1 MNCNIL
7 VLSSNNYGGYD
18 SKETQEKAQD
28 KQALA
33 DAIAESRARY
43 PQYFPTLKETI
54 IKNADPDKGF
64 LTPSGTYVKIYS
76 NPNNQERV
84 YVPTGQ
90 KVTVPPAGKEISPT
104 SAEGKQIQAIYA
116 RQAEDR
122 LANMVQQER
131 FWNITSGNASVRD
144 VLLPNQTPQQ
154 RELTETFFSEREIS
168 LDTPLNQLSLSPK
181 KYTEAREALRSGDA
195 GDLEQYVSNDI
206 YYKDN
211 NISSP
216 TYGESL
222 RKDQV
227 KYVDPL
233 LSFDMAFAKKQGE
246 LLAPQPQPAPRAD
259 GYYDIDVDPNSE
271 WNLNRNFKENP
282 ITPQER
288 ADILEMV
295 NSAKTEG
302 YDYITF
308 SQERTVNG
316 KIVTS
321 VKTVSLENTDNVES
335 EFVRIFQFGKPDDKL
350 EVITH
355 KGKEPPMQP
364 DPVVPKETSTKI
376 PSTASYA
383 VVGAVLAPDVTKNFL
398 DDITKALGLEQKQSY
413 EEWQDYRN
421 NPITGIYTPQV
432 NLGKTGVAVGQGG
445 SLEDI
450 QKRLE
455 NTEMGDTALDSVM
468 RMFMAGVTP
477 KNEGEGFIANDVQ
490 DLLDVNSKNFDPI
503 KGLSL
508 ISGRIEEQR
517 KVELQDWQKYSGYYV
532 SSLISDV
539 GQMAILIPQGRIDL
553 IGARLGTIVARAT
566 LALKPN
572 ALTTAGKLAS
582 GVATTVNVGGKIGSN
597 VLLGGTSK
605 SKATRF
611 TIEQVLGSTD
621 VERKAYP
628 ALGQAYKILE
638 QQPNLQQLSN
648 VTPKEYALQV
658 GLKSESIKIDDPNR
672 LLDIYTVEAKNRSGF
687 ERPPVEPTLIE
698 MQPAKSP
705 KTVIEITGMTK
716 NRTDFIIRRDEAE
729 LSGNMIKIQKGKKPT
744 EYKVTTTMNT
754 MLTSPYGRKFLIGED
769 SYATKVTGAGLADM
783 QPDFARE
790 KVNLLEILPTG
801 GTSIKIGKS
810 TETKVLDSIFKR
822 LGVYKTEEQIRKEIP
837 DINAKKELWEDFEN
851 KIAEIVTDENKEK
864 FRKLKRPQTEDEKLT
879 YTQNLIEYT
888 STNEIQI
895 IKEYKFNKIRLDD
908 LENQLAQAQGRKF
921 TFRFEFKKQLKEKK
935 NDVANIQEE
944 IDKLKKK
951 IESDTPAYKQAI
963 MSEYEK
969 ELYRSYIEPIK
980 TESTPLKDKT
990 FTDEGMIESFLT
1002 YKNIDYT
1009 NKNKLEFAKYLADIR
1024 KKPLSAEDFY
1034 NIRDVGESKKFKE
1047 LLAKNELENFE
1058 YMYYRDSLAGK
1069 TSPEFAEGLTSYLKL
1084 KNKTIQDITTKK
1096 DNPKASEKLYNQLLK
1111 VYGLEVNTMSER
1123 MGVSTFV
1130 GGRKSTSP
1138 IESPYYTQET
1148 TKEIEIL
1155 KSEKKQID
1163 EQITTKENELIA
1175 TIKGKSVFDN
1185 LDKQRYTIG
1194 ELGTKVTPDEISY
1207 KIVEYEIANKVLQ
1220 DIGERPTLRTSKDVS
1235 KITKAIE
1242 DRQSSD
1248 EFYQQLTNE
1257 QLLDAN
1263 EFTKPV
1269 DERDYKILKDYL
1281 ERNQD
1286 GFSIETKELKE
1297 AFNKIDKP
1305 VPKASFQSVDE
1316 IDEMIV
1322 ATEINIKSNPKT
1334 SSANQLYLKKLKK
1347 LKEDIDEFENAPSEQ
1362 LGTIEPNLKTS
1373 ETADE
1378 ILKVVQLQRQW
1389 DRNVKIKERAD
1400 RWLTTN
1406 MGNVDD
1412 ARNYLEIIK
1421 PVTSKT
1427 PIVFQKN
1434 LTPQESEYLKNLTLR
1449 AKYNDVQN
1457 IQSDN
1462 LIKLENNL
1470 ENIKSEIKSNK
1481 NSIAYKAVALES
1493 NDILKDIVFEKLEYA
1508 RKTGD
1513 KMDINELQRLQS
1525 SIRNTT
1531 AGELEIENR
1540 LAVATS
1546 PSTKKLLYSIKKEL
1560 YEQKQKYVKE
1570 ILDDPKRYENVKYQ
1584 FVNKNDYDQD
1594 FVIKTDELIKTLE
1607 SKKSKIENEL
1617 IPYTKTSLK
1626 QARNVLSNVS
1636 EKIKKTDI
1644 KIKEKITLDEVD
1656 PIRAKKAGMSQQI
1669 KDIEAELSNLN
1680 NELEKTNK
1688 KIDNRERLL
1697 GALEKRETQSYVI
1710 PVGSIVNI
1718 PFNKM
1723 TSFEIEKFIDE
1734 VPNLLK
1740 GNTNEYFKQQTSSFY
1755 EVVESSTKSIS
1766 GDPDKPFSKDISI
1779 VSQVDDTV
1787 KGNKETIREQAF
1799 AELSK
1804 NLKEY
1809 ESDLSKIQTSVRTG
1823 NNLNPEKIKDITK
1836 NIDKEI
1842 TSNKNNKSYLSGEK
1856 IKILN
1861 EVKQEFENAYNI
1873 ASEAK
1878 QLYKRVKDK
1887 DTRFQNTLEPVQ
1899 DNISKD
1905 TKFKDI
1911 IRTIRKNLT
1920 TDEPL
1925 FGLDK
1930 LPLTEKQLDVKIE
1943 RLADRIKT
1951 RPYDSVYGRNIDVPK
1966 RTDYDKVDDD
1976 NNITKKTFTGTTS
1989 KTDTKST
1996 SNFSDRDDSFNLIQ
2010 PEQKS
2015 EVEMPKP
2022 SYDIRGINNMLSRN
2036 AVSTNDSLLFPV
2048 GTLAYPLSTPKTI
2061 IENVFPIQ
2069 PPQPTTDNTTYL
2081 SSQQG
2086 SIATPNTFTESLS
2099 ESINN
2104 TLRNAV
2110 IPDTQSI
2117 LKTSTLTDL
2126 RLDQTPIQGTNI
2138 DRISIQAL
2146 DVTPIQNVKLGS
2158 LELYKQ
2164 PTPNQLPV
2172 FDTPVSTSEKLPPK
2186 TPFFPWIEIPYADRK
2201 RKKKERK
2208 TKSKKKKIYW
2218 DVPDQPFKP
2227 FNPKEYFTFRTE
2239 PRAVKRKEGR
2249 KNLD

>member
-1 MNCNIL
+1 M
-7 VLSSNNYGGYD
+7 SSNNYGGYG
-18 SKETQEKAQD
+18 SKEAQD
-28 KQALA
+28 RALA
-33 DAIAESRARY
+33 DAIAESRANN
-43 PQYFPTLKETI
+43 PQYFSTLRETI
-54 IKNADPDKGF
+54 VKNADPDKGF

-131 FWNITSGNASVRD
+131 FWNITSGNVSVRD
-144 VLLPNQTPQQ
+144 VLLSNQTPQQ
-154 RELTETFFSEREIS
+154 RELTEKFFSERKIS

-181 KYTEAREALRSGDA
+181 KYTEAREASRKGDA
-195 GDLEQYVSNDI
+195 GDLEQYVSNDM

-216 TYGESL
+216 TYGQSL
-222 RKDQV
+222 TKDQI

-246 LLAPQPQPAPRAD
+246 LLAPQPQPAPRAG
-259 GYYDIDVDPNSE
+259 GYYDIDVDPDSE

-288 ADILEMV
+288 ADILKMV

-302 YDYITF
+302 RDYITF

-316 KIVTS
+316 KTITS
-321 VKTVSLENTDNVES
+321 VKTISLANTDNVEK

-355 KGKEPPMQP
+355 KGKEPPIQP
-364 DPVVPKETSTKI
+364 DPIVPKETSTKI

-383 VVGAVLAPDVTKNFL
+383 VLGAVLAPDVTKNFL

-413 EEWQDYRN
+413 EEWQDYRSN
-421 NPITGIYTPQV
+421 AFTGIYAPQE
-432 NLGKTGVAVGQGG
+432 NILKTGIAIGQGG

-455 NTEMGDTALDSVM
+455 NTEFKDTALDSVM

-532 SSLISDV
+532 SSLISDA

-566 LALKPN
+566 LTLKPN
-572 ALTTAGKLAS
+572 ALTTAGRLAS
-582 GVATTVNVGGKIGSN
+582 GVATTVNAGGKIGATAFF
-597 VLLGGTSK
+597 GGTSK

-638 QQPNLQQLSN
+638 ENPNLQLLSTP
-648 VTPKEYALQV
+648 TPKEYALQV
-658 GLKSESIKIDDPNR
+658 GLKTESTPVDDINR
-672 LLDIYTVEAKNRSGF
+672 FMGIRTVEAINESGF
-687 ERPPVEPTLIE
+687 KPQQTPVLIE
-698 MQPAKSP
+698 MQSP
-705 KTVIEITGMTK
+705 KKINSIIEITNLDK
-716 NRTDFIIRRDEAE
+716 NRTDFVIRRDELE
-729 LSGNMIKIQKGKKPT
+729 IIGNRQKINKTNEYRTGFQVLSSR
-744 EYKVTTTMNT
+744 
-754 MLTSPYGRKFLIGED
+754 TSPYGRKFLIGD
-769 SYATKVTGAGLADM
+769 DNFTTKVTGAVLSDI
-783 QPDFARE
+783 QPSFARE
-790 KVNLLEILPTG
+790 DVNLLEILPTG
-801 GTSIKIGKS
+801 GTSIKINKS
-810 TETKVLDSIFKR
+810 TEAKILDSIYKRIDVYGVEDTIRTQLPDIKASSKTWNDYENTIEQYIPSEKLSEFKKINRPKTKDEEIEYVQR
-822 LGVYKTEEQIRKEIP
+822 LINLTSSEEKQIIKRYKLDQIRLEELENELIQTKGKQFTFRIGIKDKIKQKKQNIETIKNEINELKTKLKDSESSYKQALLVEYEK
-837 DINAKKELWEDFEN
+837 DIYSSYISPIKRETVELKDKTMSDEFIIQSFLKYEN
-851 KIAEIVTDENKEK
+851 KDYTDENK
-864 FRKLKRPQTEDEKLT
+864 LK
-879 YTQNLIEYT
+879 
-888 STNEIQI
+888 
-895 IKEYKFNKIRLDD
+895 
-908 LENQLAQAQGRKF
+908 
-921 TFRFEFKKQLKEKK
+921 
-935 NDVANIQEE
+935 
-944 IDKLKKK
+944 
-951 IESDTPAYKQAI
+951 
-963 MSEYEK
+963 
-969 ELYRSYIEPIK
+969 
-980 TESTPLKDKT
+980 
-990 FTDEGMIESFLT
+990 
-1002 YKNIDYT
+1002 
-1009 NKNKLEFAKYLADIR
+1009 FAKYLADVR
-1024 KKPLSAEDFY
+1024 NKPLSAEDFY
-1034 NIRDVGESKKFKE
+1034 NIEDVGQSAKFEE
-1047 LLAKNELENFE
+1047 LFAKNELERLQYTYFKPI
-1058 YMYYRDSLAGK
+1058 LAKK
-1069 TSPEFAEGLTSYLKL
+1069 TSPEFADSYISYIQL
-1084 KNKTIQDITTKK
+1084 KNKLLK
-1096 DNPKASEKLYNQLLK
+1096 DVKEKGDNTAVADKLYNEMLK

-1123 MGVSTFV
+1123 VGVSTFV

-1138 IESPYYTQET
+1138 VEIPYYSQKTNLEIQQLK
-1148 TKEIEIL
+1148 KEQTEIL
-1155 KSEKKQID
+1155 ENISEKETKLELTKKGQIQLR
-1163 EQITTKENELIA
+1163 E
-1175 TIKGKSVFDN
+1175 
-1185 LDKQRYTIG
+1185 LDKGRYTYG

-1334 SSANQLYLKKLKK
+1334 SNANQLYLKKLKK
-1347 LKEDIDEFENAPSEQ
+1347 LRKDIDEFENAPSEQ

-1400 RWLTTN
+1400 RWLTAN
-1406 MGNVDD
+1406 MGNIDD
-1412 ARNYLEIIK
+1412 ARNYLEIIN

-1449 AKYNDVQN
+1449 AKYNDVQD

-1626 QARNVLSNVS
+1626 QARNNISDVDQ
-1636 EKIKKTDI
+1636 KIQNTDI
-1644 KIKEKITLDEVD
+1644 KIKEKITLDDVD
-1656 PIRAKKAGMSQQI
+1656 PIKEKKSALGAYRLYL
-1669 KDIEAELSNLN
+1669 DAELSRLN
-1680 NELEKTNK
+1680 KDLDRKTREIDKRQELLT
-1688 KIDNRERLL
+1688 
-1697 GALEKRETQSYVI
+1697 VI
-1710 PVGSIVNI
+1710 ESRDTI
-1718 PFNKM
+1718 PQTIPIGTRTDIQFNKM
-1723 TSFEIEKFIDE
+1723 TTQDMQTFLDS
-1734 VPNLLK
+1734 VPDLLD
-1740 GNTNEYFKQQTSSFY
+1740 GDTNKYFKQQTSTFY
-1755 EVVESSTKSIS
+1755 EVIDSSMKNIS
-1766 GDPDKPFSKDISI
+1766 GDPDKPFSNDIGI
-1779 VSQVDDTV
+1779 VSQITDSSVY
-1787 KGNKETIREQAF
+1787 KRLLGRSETKQQSIRREQAF
-1799 AELSK
+1799 KELSK
-1804 NLKEY
+1804 DLKEY

-1823 NNLNPEKIKDITK
+1823 DSLNPESIKITRQ
-1836 NIDKEI
+1836 NIQKEI
-1842 TSNKNNKSYLSGEK
+1842 TSNKESPSYISEEK
-1856 IKILN
+1856 IKILK
-1861 EVKQEFENAYNI
+1861 EVDKEFETAYKV
-1873 ASEAK
+1873 ALEAK
-1878 QLYKRVKDK
+1878 QLYK
-1887 DTRFQNTLEPVQ
+1887 
-1899 DNISKD
+1899 
-1905 TKFKDI
+1905 KFPKTDI
-1911 IRTIRKNLT
+1911 
-1920 TDEPL
+1920 
-1925 FGLDK
+1925 
-1930 LPLTEKQLDVKIE
+1930 DVKVE
-1943 RLADRIKT
+1943 KLAEKIKSKS
-1951 RPYDSVYGRNIDVPK
+1951 PDSVFGRNIELPQRTDLGKTQKTNK
-1966 RTDYDKVDDD
+1966 RT
-1976 NNITKKTFTGTTS
+1976 FTE
-1989 KTDTKST
+1989 TDTKST

-2172 FDTPVSTSEKLPPK
+2172 FDPPVSTSEKLPPK